1 MDGKL
6 LVAANGY
13 MKKEGTPDDVGFKRF
28 ITAMSM
34 SILDHSEND
43 EQ

>member
-1 MDGKL
+1 
-6 LVAANGY
+6 
-13 MKKEGTPDDVGFKRF
+13 MKKEGTSDDVGFKRF

-34 SILDHSEND
+34 FILDHPEND